1 MDPDSKESA
10 SVNVPDI
17 LIVFCLQQ
25 KLRME
30 NAIVSTLCFL
40 STDKITNS
48 INLKPQILDVR

>member
-1 MDPDSKESA
+1 MDPDSNESA
-10 SVNVPDI
+10 SFNVPDI

-30 NAIVSTLCFL
+30 NAIVSTFCFL

-48 INLKPQILDVR
+48 INLKPQI